1 LDKYLIVGLG
11 NPGFKYR
18 KNRHNAGFIVIDEI
32 ADYYGVK
39 FSKSKYNAKTG
50 KHMNEKGEHV
60 FIKPQLY
67 MNNSGISV
75 NTFLYKEKIP
85 KENLIVIYD
94 DIDLPFGTVRYR
106 DKGSAGTHNGM
117 RSVIGQIGTGE
128 FKRVRIGVGKPDN
141 GTELIRYVLG
151 NFDRD
156 QLKILKEE
164 LSEQIREKIFGGFL
178 YGMGTGR

>member
-1 LDKYLIVGLG
+1 LIAGLG

-18 KNRHNAGFIVIDEI
+18 KNRHNAGFIVIDTI
-32 ADYYGVK
+32 ADQFGVK
-39 FSKSKYNAKTG
+39 FSTSKYNARIG
-50 KHMNEKGEHV
+50 KYVNGKGEHI

-106 DKGSAGTHNGM
+106 EKGSAGTHNGM
-117 RSVIGQIGTGE
+117 RSVIGQLGTSE
-128 FKRVRIGVGKPDN
+128 FKRVRIGIGKPDN

-151 NFDRD
+151 NFGRE
-156 QLKILKEE
+156 QIKTLKED
-164 LSEQIREKIFGGFL
+164 LSDQIREMIFGGFL
-178 YGMGTGR
+178 YGMGSGK